1 MTRSAFQRI
10 SAGLYEALDFVEGR
24 PTKVRVRMVA
34 VSKHDLKRVRKGM
47 KLTQEQFA
55 PLLGVS
61 VSGLRK
67 IEQGQRP
74 VAGALATLVTVMER
88 EPDAVLRAVRSSQ
101 VSTARTRVL
110 ASR

>member
-10 SAGLYEALDFVEGR
+10 SAGLAEALDYVEGR
-24 PTKVRVRMVA
+24 PTKARVRMVA
-34 VSKHDLKRVRKGM
+34 ISKHDLKRVRKGM

-74 VAGALATLVTVMER
+74 VQGALATLVTIMEK
-88 EPDAVLRAVRSSQ
+88 EPDAVLRAIGSGKVTR
-101 VSTARTRVL
+101 ARARDHV
-110 ASR
+110 